1 MATDYIPRGDAEFN
15 AWQANFVTYA
25 NANQLALG
33 LVPAD
38 LTLIIVSQPVWTLS
52 FTAHVAAQANAQSA
66 RATKDANRTTAAAL
80 GCPILCEGKGWGHED
95 RTE

>member
-1 MATDYIPRGDAEFN
+1 MANDYIPRGDADFN

-38 LTLIIVSQPVWTLS
+38 LTLIITTQPVWTLS

-66 RATKDANRTTAAAL
+66 RAAKDANRTTRTD
-80 GCPILCEGKGWGHED
+80 D
-95 RTE
+95 RPWPSAGGEA